1 MVDKTR
7 IVPYKRS
14 PFTIYLCKI
23 TSLEA
28 GGHLCTAS
36 NEASGKEKAEVS
48 CEVGSKPGAKA
59 ATLR

>member
-1 MVDKTR
+1 MQ
-7 IVPYKRS
+7 
-14 PFTIYLCKI
+14 PFTIYVCEI
-23 TSLEA
+23 RGLEA
-28 GGHLCTAS
+28 GGHLRTAS